1 MLSRLND
8 LGILHAIHPALP
20 WDRSLEENLQHLD
33 TENIDPVWALPEHSD
48 HLDIRQTLSYLLWLG
63 HLPQMTL
70 RSITS
75 RLRFKSD
82 LKNLLIA
89 TSKLVRTLPNLMD
102 ASPSAAVRELEGA
115 PRLAIYAVYLIN
127 SDPELRELLRMYI
140 TKWIEVEP
148 ATTGDDLRKMGLKP
162 SPAYGQILTALR
174 DAWLDGEINS
184 TAQEKKLLNELL
196 AEIE

>member
-1 MLSRLND
+1 
-8 LGILHAIHPALP
+8 
-20 WDRSLEENLQHLD
+20 
-33 TENIDPVWALPEHSD
+33 
-48 HLDIRQTLSYLLWLG
+48 
-63 HLPQMTL
+63 
-70 RSITS
+70 
-75 RLRFKSD
+75 
-82 LKNLLIA
+82 
-89 TSKLVRTLPNLMD
+89 
-102 ASPSAAVRELEGA
+102 
-115 PRLAIYAVYLIN
+115 
-127 SDPELRELLRMYI
+127 MYI